1 MRFLEWWTTLSPWV
15 RYPIAV
21 LVIAGSLV
29 GFATIHTVHAGSS
42 RAWFILCAI
51 GVVLLII
58 GPTKSNKKGYH
69 F

>member
-1 MRFLEWWTTLSPWV
+1 MRFLEWWTTLSPWI

-21 LVIAGSLV
+21 IIIGGSLL
-29 GFATIHTVHAGSS
+29 GFATLPWGNV
-42 RAWFILCAI
+42 RAWSILCAI